1 MMGKFVSIV
10 VPTYNEEENVVPLSE
25 AVKKQMEE
33 IGKYDF
39 ELIFIDNDSKDSTRQ
54 LIRGL
59 CNTDPRIKAIFNA
72 RNYGQFNSPFYGAQ
86 QANGDCVILMCADF
100 QDPVELIPKYLE
112 AWENGSKI
120 VLGQKS
126 SSKENKLVY
135 AARGFYYR
143 FLKRYASVDFIPQVT
158 GSGLYDRS
166 FIEVMKVIDDPRP
179 FLRGVVAELGFSIET
194 IQYEQPKRRAG
205 KSSNNFLRYYDG
217 AVQSITA
224 YTKVG
229 VRLAV
234 LMGTLFTIGSVIAD
248 LALIIYKLFNIDTF
262 SLSPYIIP
270 MAILTGVS
278 LNMAFIGIVGEY
290 VLDVNA
296 HVRKRPLVIESE
308 RINF

>member
-1 MMGKFVSIV
+1 MAKLVSIL

-25 AVKKQMEE
+25 ALTEQMSQLAQYDYE
-33 IGKYDF
+33 I
-39 ELIFIDNDSKDSTRQ
+39 IFIDNDSRDTTREKLRLLCAKDKH
-54 LIRGL
+54 
-59 CNTDPRIKAIFNA
+59 IKAIFNA
-72 RNYGQFNSPFYGAQ
+72 RNYGQFNSPFYGIQ
-86 QANGDCVILMCADF
+86 QANGDCVITMCADF
-100 QDPVELIPKYLE
+100 QDPVEMIPKYLE
-112 AWENGSKI
+112 AWEEGNKI
-120 VLGQKS
+120 VLGQKT
-126 SSKENKLVY
+126 SSKESGLVY

-143 FLKRYASVDFIPQVT
+143 FMKRYSSVDFIPQVT

-166 FIEVMKVIDDPRP
+166 FVDVMRQVDDPKP
-179 FLRGVVAELGFSIET
+179 FLRGVVAELGFSIKT
-194 IQYEQPKRRAG
+194 IPFEQPKRRAG
-205 KSSNNFLRYYDG
+205 KSSNSFLRYYDA

-234 LMGTLFTIGSVIAD
+234 LFGTLFTIGSLIAD
-248 LALIIYKLFNIDTF
+248 VGLVIYKLCNIDTF

-290 VLDVNA
+290 VLDINA
-296 HVRKRPLVIESE
+296 HVRKRPLVTEAE